1 MIIVDGRTRSGGAR
15 SRRSTS
21 GAQVFR
27 WACTAG
33 SAGRERVTPGA
44 AAKITAAVTGHG
56 SIRDLRVVVTRNHER
71 P

>member
-1 MIIVDGRTRSGGAR
+1 MIIVDGRTRLGGAR
-15 SRRSTS
+15 SRRSTP

-33 SAGRERVTPGA
+33 PAGRERVTLPRSQ
-44 AAKITAAVTGHG
+44 ITARY
-56 SIRDLRVVVTRNHER
+56 RDLRVVLTRNHER

>member
-1 MIIVDGRTRSGGAR
+1 MIIVDGRTRFVGAR
-15 SRRSTS
+15 SHRSTP

-33 SAGRERVTPGA
+33 PVGGSESPRERPGSLPRSQVTA
-44 AAKITAAVTGHG
+44 RY
-56 SIRDLRVVVTRNHER
+56 RDLRVVLTRDHER